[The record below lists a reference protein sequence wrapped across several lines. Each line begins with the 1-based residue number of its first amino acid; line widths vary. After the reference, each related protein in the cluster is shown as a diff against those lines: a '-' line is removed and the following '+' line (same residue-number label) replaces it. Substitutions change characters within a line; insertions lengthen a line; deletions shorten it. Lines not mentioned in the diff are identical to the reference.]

1 MKNLK
6 GLIFWVSVLI
16 IAIILIS
23 ITTIRFIFPELT
35 ETQLFLKF
43 WWVFIPLV
51 VCAIGLNW
59 GLGSEK

>member
-1 MKNLK
+1 MNNLK
-6 GLIFWVSVLI
+6 EVTFWLSLLI
-16 IAIILIS
+16 IFLILVGT
-23 ITTIRFIFPELT
+23 TTIRFNFPELT